1 MAAGAAL
8 IISADGLVVERN
20 AAAAALMPEI
30 VVGETATGGLPAWL
44 TASAPGDVRG
54 WIGDRSFVAHRLALQ
69 GGFTRWWLVDDT
81 DHGLALRQLTAER
94 EHTRFLIEASTSLLS
109 TLNPERCMEVTA
121 RLAAKHLADAAVVVA
136 PVAGRRLP
144 MVLCT
149 DGERVEHRS
158 MPRDPATVPG
168 LAEALRGFPPLPSR
182 WIDPAS
188 APEWVVPE
196 GFGAVGSLVVMPLPG
211 PGVPAGALLLLRSSG
226 GTTFS
231 DSEEECAVLFA
242 TRAGAALSAAR
253 LYAEQAAIT
262 DVLMRDLLPP
272 QLPKLEGVEMAAGY
286 RTSGDGERVGG
297 DFYDIHHTDGEVGS
311 GPGALVVLGDVCGK
325 GLEAAVLTGK
335 IRNTLHALLPM
346 ADDHHRMLTL
356 LNRAL
361 LTSHH
366 TRFATMVLASVTRSG
381 GGARLRLTSAGH
393 PAPLIV
399 RHDGTVE
406 ETDTRGS
413 LIGVLPTLT
422 SRTTEVTLAP
432 GETCLLFTDGIPE
445 AKGGPMGDE
454 LFGEARLER
463 ALAQCAGMPAAAVV
477 ERVQMLA
484 SEWVGDGKH
493 DDMALVAITAPG
505 GTHLTAVDGTTPG
518 RYTG

>member
-1 MAAGAAL
+1 
-8 IISADGLVVERN
+8 
-20 AAAAALMPEI
+20 MPDI
-30 VVGETATGGLPAWL
+30 VVGETATGCLPAWL

-54 WIGDRSFVAHRLALQ
+54 RIGDRSFVAHRLALQ
-69 GGFTRWWLVDDT
+69 DGFTRWWLVDDT
-81 DHGLALRQLTAER
+81 DHGLALQQLTAER
-94 EHTRFLIEASTSLLS
+94 ERTRLLIEASTSLLS

-144 MVLCT
+144 MVLCA
-149 DGERVEHRS
+149 DGEHVEHRS
-158 MPRDPATVPG
+158 MPHDPATVPG

-188 APEWVVPE
+188 APEWIVPE
-196 GFGAVGSLVVMPLPG
+196 GFGAIGSLVVTPLPG
-211 PGVPAGALLLLRSSG
+211 LGVPAGALLLLRSSG
-226 GTTFS
+226 GTTFG

-262 DVLMRDLLPP
+262 DVLMRELLPP
-272 QLPKLEGVEMAAGY
+272 QVPKLEGVEMASGY
-286 RTSGDGERVGG
+286 RTAGDGERVGG
-297 DFYDIHHTDGEVGS
+297 DFYDIHRTDEASS

-335 IRNTLHALLPM
+335 IRNTLHALLPL

-413 LIGVLPTLT
+413 LIGVLPTLN

-445 AKGGPMGDE
+445 ARGGPMGDE
-454 LFGEARLER
+454 LFGEARLGR
-463 ALAQCAGMPAAAVV
+463 ALAQCAGMPAEAVV

-493 DDMALVAITAPG
+493 DDMALVAITAPR